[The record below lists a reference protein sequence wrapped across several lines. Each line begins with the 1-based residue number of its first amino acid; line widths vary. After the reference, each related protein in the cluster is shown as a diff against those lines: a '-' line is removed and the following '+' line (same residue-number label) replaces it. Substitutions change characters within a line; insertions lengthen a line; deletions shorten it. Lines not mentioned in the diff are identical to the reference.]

1 MKQLLIKQ
9 REEGRTG
16 HHIIK
21 WIFFDT
27 NSYTITLM
35 ADLAVQKILLT
46 FVVLEIQN
54 IKYRLFRR
62 IKILHSMLKIPSV
75 VQPY

>member
-1 MKQLLIKQ
+1 
-9 REEGRTG
+9 
-16 HHIIK
+16 
-21 WIFFDT
+21 
-27 NSYTITLM
+27 M

-46 FVVLEIQN
+46 FVALEIQN